1 MYSMNWDLSSLYS
14 DIKDPKI
21 EKDLNSAKSL
31 SNEFEKKYRGK
42 LKDPETVKKGFKDLE
57 KILTLMGK
65 VSAYAYL
72 LFSVDTQ
79 NPEYKSLLIK
89 SEEISAEIYEKTA
102 FFKLELLDLKDE
114 DFDNILN
121 HKDLDEYKN
130 YLKNLRRQKPHKLSE
145 KEEIIIQKKDLTGA
159 NGFERLYNEITSD
172 FTFNLEIDGELKALT
187 GSEIRGLFYH
197 PEEKVRE
204 NATKVY
210 YQKYEEFGKIINS
223 IYNNIVKDHIVE
235 SNIRKYSDPMEP
247 THISN
252 QIEKKTFDLMTE
264 VITSSYPLVERYY
277 LKKAKLM
284 GKEKLKG
291 SDLYAPMGKELE
303 NIPYK
308 EAAKM
313 VIEAYKNFDDEFGK
327 YAKDFFEKSW
337 IDAEIKKGKMGGAY
351 CYGIAPNINPF
362 IMANYT
368 SKLRDVYT
376 LAHEIGHG
384 IHDIYA
390 SKNTYLNF
398 HPPLVVAETASV
410 FGEMLLTENLKK
422 KTKIKDILLNLLS
435 SKIEDIIATVYR
447 QIMYILFE
455 YRAYKK
461 SYESF
466 ISEEEMSKI
475 WWEEMVKMYGNS
487 IDFFDVQ
494 KWNWSS
500 IPHFFHYR
508 FYCYAYSFGEL
519 FVIALF
525 KKYKDEIK
533 SGGDGKEFIKKY
545 KEILSSGGSKSPYE
559 LAKIVD
565 EDLNDKSFWEKG
577 IEFIKEMIEEF
588 EKFE

>member
-1 MYSMNWDLSSLYS
+1 MYSLNWDLTPLYN
-14 DIKDPKI
+14 DISDPKI
-21 EKDLNSAKSL
+21 TEDIEMAKSL
-31 SNEFEKKYRGK
+31 ANDFEKKYRGK
-42 LKDPETVKKGFKDLE
+42 LFKPETTLKAFKDLE
-57 KILTLMGK
+57 MILTLIGK
-65 VSAYAYL
+65 VMGYGYL

-79 NPEYKSLLIK
+79 NSEYKKLLVK
-89 SEEISAEIYEKTA
+89 SEEVSTEIYEKTA
-102 FFKLELLDLKDE
+102 FFKLELLNLKEE
-114 DFDNILN
+114 DFEKLLN
-121 HKDLDEYKN
+121 FEGLKKYKN
-130 YLKNLRRQKPHKLSE
+130 YLKNIKREKPHKLSE
-145 KEEIIIQKKDLTGA
+145 REEILIQKKDLTGV

-172 FTFNLEIDGELKALT
+172 FSFEIEINGEIKSLT

-197 PEEKVRE
+197 PDEKLRE
-204 NATKVY
+204 RATITY
-210 YQKYEEFGKIINS
+210 YKKYEEFGKILNS
-223 IYNNIVKDHIVE
+223 IYNNIAKDHVIE
-235 SNIRKYSDPMEP
+235 SQFRKYSDPMDP

-252 QIEKKTFDLMTE
+252 QIEKDTIDLMTK
-264 VITSSYPLVERYY
+264 VITESYPLVERYY

-291 SDLYAPMGKELE
+291 SDLYAPLGKELE
-303 NIPYK
+303 NIPYE
-308 EAAKM
+308 EAAEM
-313 VIEAYKNFDDEFGK
+313 VIEAYTNFDREFGK
-327 YAKDFFEKSW
+327 YAADFFKKKW

-351 CYGIAPNINPF
+351 CYGIAPGLNPF

-384 IHDIYA
+384 IHDIFA
-390 SKNTYLNF
+390 SQNTYLNF

-455 YRAYKK
+455 YRVHKK
-461 SYESF
+461 CAESF
-466 ISEEEMSKI
+466 LSEDEICDI
-475 WWEEMVKMYGNS
+475 WWEEMEKMYGKS
-487 IDFFDVQ
+487 IEFFEVQ

-525 KKYKDEIK
+525 KKYKDEIDK
-533 SGGDGKEFIKKY
+533 GGSGENFIKKY
-545 KEILSSGGSKSPYE
+545 KEILSSGGSKNPYE
-559 LAKIVD
+559 LAKIVG
-565 EDLNDKSFWEKG
+565 EDLNDENFWKKG
-577 IEFIKEMIEEF
+577 IKFIEEMIEEF
-588 EKFE
+588 EKFD